1 MIDEKEKP
9 QNITTLK
16 ENKVMLSREQTE
28 MNSIIEDAET
38 VVCAECKSKTFT
50 EIYFLK
56 KVSALVSPTGQ
67 EVKIPV
73 ATFRCA
79 DCGSINKDFLPPSLS
94 GELLDAVAED
104 E

>member
-1 MIDEKEKP
+1 M
-9 QNITTLK
+9 K
-16 ENKVMLSREQTE
+16 ENNTMLSREQTE

-38 VVCAECKSKTFT
+38 VVCAECGSKMFT
-50 EIYFLK
+50 EVYFLK
-56 KVSALVSPTGQ
+56 RVSALMSPTGQ

-94 GELLDAVAED
+94 QELLDEVAKET
-104 E
+104 